1 VPREEAVL
9 TAGPT
14 RLRPILMTASAA
26 VLGMLPLAI
35 GIGKGSETQAP
46 MATAVIGG
54 LTTSTILTLFVVP
67 TVYMIFDDLAR
78 FFRKDKRDLAA
89 PTLLEPS
96 VEAIERGPEPAARR
110 GDGREERPAPAA
122 PRLAMPEVPPAEPA
136 G

>member
-35 GIGKGSETQAP
+35 GMGKGSETQAP

-96 VEAIERGPEPAARR
+96 VEAIERGPEPAARP
-110 GDGREERPAPAA
+110 GDGREERPAPTA
-122 PRLAMPEVPPAEPA
+122 PRLAVPEAPPAEPA